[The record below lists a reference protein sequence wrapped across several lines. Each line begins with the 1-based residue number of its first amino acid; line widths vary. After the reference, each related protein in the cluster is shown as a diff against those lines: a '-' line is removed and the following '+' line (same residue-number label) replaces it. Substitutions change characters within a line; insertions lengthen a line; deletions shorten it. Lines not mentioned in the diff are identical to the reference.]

1 MSYIRIGDDQQ
12 PWPAQDESPL
22 QRFKLLARQAAT
34 VAVDLV
40 FPPHCVGCERVG
52 SFLCSHC
59 LSATTPA
66 EDRSAPGFDELRA
79 CVKYEGG
86 IRAAIHALK
95 YERQVRMVRPLGE
108 LLAGMVEDAGWP
120 IDLVMAVPLH
130 STRLHERG
138 YNQAGLLGR
147 FLAQRMGREFDPAA
161 LRRIRA
167 TESQVNLTMHER
179 RDNVAGAFV
188 ADAGIVCGKRV
199 LVIDDV
205 LTTGATLGAC
215 AEALRA
221 AGAAQVFGAAVAG
234 AVYSGET
241 VSPA

>member
-1 MSYIRIGDDQQ
+1 VSYIRTGDDQR

-59 LSATTPA
+59 LSATIPA
-66 EDRSAPGFDELRA
+66 DDRNAPGFDQLRA
-79 CVKYEGG
+79 CAQYKDG

-95 YERQVRMVRPLGE
+95 YERQVRMVGPLGD
-108 LLAGMVEDAGWP
+108 LLAEMVQDAGWP
-120 IDLVMAVPLH
+120 IDLVAAVPLH

-147 FLAQRMGREFDPAA
+147 FLAQRMGWEFDPAA

-167 TESQVNLTMHER
+167 TESQVNLTMRER